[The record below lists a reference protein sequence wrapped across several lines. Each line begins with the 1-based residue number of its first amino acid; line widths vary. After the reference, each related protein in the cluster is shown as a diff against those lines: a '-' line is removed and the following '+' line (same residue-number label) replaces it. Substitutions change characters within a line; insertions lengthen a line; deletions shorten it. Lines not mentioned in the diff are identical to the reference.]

1 MGIFGI
7 FKFFSLCEQMEQSL
21 SLLTFKGSI
30 TEAIIEA
37 KRQKKLFVVYI
48 SGKRFCH
55 IISAVLLL
63 WSFLSMDIRV
73 VLNLLKCC
81 ALVIHLIVFV
91 AMEKTL

>member
-1 MGIFGI
+1 MDIFGI
-7 FKFFSLCEQMEQSL
+7 FKIFPLCEQMEHSL

-48 SGKRFCH
+48 SGKRLFQ
-55 IISAVLLL
+55 IISTVLLL
-63 WSFLSMDIRV
+63 WSFLSMDIRAG
-73 VLNLLKCC
+73 LNLLKCC
-81 ALVIHLIVFV
+81 ALVIHLIVSG